1 MTATTTATASG
12 AATLPGSAARPF
24 RFGMLCRHAGGD
36 GAAWRERVRQAE
48 DLGFDALLVSDHLDD
63 QSAPIP
69 ALGAAAMV
77 SSGLRLGTL
86 VLSNPFRPAAVV
98 AKDAETLQRLSD
110 GRFELGLGTGWSD
123 HDLGQL
129 DGQPVRRDRVADL
142 ARTID
147 RIRPTLAGAGGLR
160 RIPLH
165 VGGGG
170 RRVLSLAAREAD
182 IVGFN
187 VRLPSGR
194 FDGHSVASMTA
205 AATDEKLG
213 WVTEAAGER
222 FGSLELSTILFF
234 GLVVERR
241 GASEEAARL
250 YGLSDEEGRGS
261 PHLLVGPKGDVVERT
276 YRFRERFGISFLVVS
291 ELDATRFAPAIEEL
305 RHR

>member
-1 MTATTTATASG
+1 MTAATAATASG
-12 AATLPGSAARPF
+12 GATLPGSAARPF

-36 GAAWRERVRQAE
+36 GAARRERVWQAE

-77 SSGLRLGTL
+77 SSALRLGTL

-129 DGQPVRRDRVADL
+129 DGRPVRRDRVADL
-142 ARTID
+142 ARTIE

-160 RIPLH
+160 PIPLQ

-213 WVTEAAGER
+213 WVREADGER

-261 PHLLVGPKGDVVERT
+261 PHLLVGPKGDVVERAH
-276 YRFRERFGISFLVVS
+276 RFRERFGISFLVVS